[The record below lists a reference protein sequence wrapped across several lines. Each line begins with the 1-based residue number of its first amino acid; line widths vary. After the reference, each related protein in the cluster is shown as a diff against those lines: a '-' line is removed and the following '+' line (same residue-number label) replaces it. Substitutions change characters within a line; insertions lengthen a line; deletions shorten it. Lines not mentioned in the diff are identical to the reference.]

1 MLLGTESAFAR
12 AVTALPLPRL
22 RGMERKLATVLF
34 VDLVASTELVAG
46 ADPEVVRRRVTTF
59 FDAVSRCIDVHGGTV
74 EKFAGD
80 AVMAAFGI
88 PISHEDDAERA
99 VRAALSMVENLRD
112 IELQVRIGLES
123 GEVVVDETD
132 STFATGEAV
141 NVAARLQQAA
151 RPGEILMGAAARRLT
166 DGAIEAETAGPLE
179 LRGFRQPIEA
189 YRPICVGDGGR
200 RVGKLSAPFVGRE
213 AELELLQNTLE
224 RTVRD
229 RRPHVFTIYGEPGV
243 GKSRLVREFLAGAEG
258 VTILSGRA
266 LPYGEGVTYWP
277 LAEMV
282 KSAAGIT
289 DDDPLEVAREKLI
302 ECCGDEAIAELLGL
316 ASGVLEAVEGE
327 RGQPEIAWAAREFV
341 DELADVQPLI
351 LVFED
356 IHWAEE
362 PLLELIDHLAQW
374 VRERA
379 LLIICL
385 ARPELLDVRPGWGG
399 GRIRSTAIELEPL
412 PREESE
418 RLADALLEDA
428 HLAPTVRTHLLDKTE
443 GNPLFVEETVRM
455 VLESGDGA
463 SERIPDT
470 LQSLIAARI
479 DRLPQGEKLLLQRAS
494 VIGRT
499 FWAGALA
506 YLSPELG
513 EELEDALDDLLMRD
527 LLTRETRSTI
537 TGEEPY
543 RFKHVLIREVAYAAL
558 SKSARADLHM
568 KFAEWLRE
576 RADKELLE
584 IRAYH
589 LDQACLLLAELDGR
603 PPKDLAQTAA
613 KALEAAG
620 KRALSRE
627 APASARKL
635 LLRAVELESTLERRY
650 NAARAAWRLDDSA
663 AVAKEMAAL
672 VDDAA
677 AVGNT
682 HIQGRALTALADT
695 TLARDGDVQA
705 ATTLAEQA
713 LAVLDPDDHTGR
725 FDALDVRSTIAW
737 YEGSITVAEDFETA
751 ALEAARA
758 SGRKDLESKAARELA
773 GMHLVRMDEDA
784 AAPLIERAL
793 ELADESGSIVARA
806 QAAHVKGDYHRHRG
820 EYDESEEWLT
830 KALELFTEV
839 GGQRGIGLTS
849 KQLGRLASSRGDPAR
864 AEKLF
869 RESIRMLAPTQERG
883 VLCESQR
890 LLAQLLVQQGRI
902 DEAEKY
908 ALAARETVSAEDLA
922 SRATTRVALAHVRA
936 AQERDAEAEELFRE
950 AVEIVTGAE
959 HCRVRFD
966 VLPAYG
972 EFLRA
977 HGRDDE
983 ADELDAR
990 LAELTPSAA

>member
-1 MLLGTESAFAR
+1 
-12 AVTALPLPRL
+12 
-22 RGMERKLATVLF
+22 MERKLATVLF

-59 FDAVSRCIDVHGGTV
+59 FDAVARCIDVHGGTV

-99 VRAALSMVENLRD
+99 VRAALSIVENLREID
-112 IELQVRIGLES
+112 LQIRIGLES
-123 GEVVVDETD
+123 GEVVVDEVD

-151 RPGEILMGAAARRLT
+151 RPGEILMGAAAQRLT
-166 DGAIEAETAGPLE
+166 DGVIETESAGPLE

-189 YRPICVGDGGR
+189 YRPICVGDVR
-200 RVGKLSAPFVGRE
+200 RVGSLSAPFVGRE
-213 AELELLQNTLE
+213 AELELLENTLE
-224 RTVRD
+224 RTIRD
-229 RRPHVFTIYGEPGV
+229 HRPHVFTIYGEPGV
-243 GKSRLVREFLAGAEG
+243 GKSRLVREFLAGVEG
-258 VTILSGRA
+258 ATTLKGRA

-289 DDDPLEVAREKLI
+289 DDDPLEVARDKLI

-379 LLIICL
+379 LLIVCL

-399 GRIRSTAIELEPL
+399 GRIRATAIELEPL
-412 PREESE
+412 PRTDSE

-428 HLAPTVRTHLLDKTE
+428 HLAPAVRSHLLDKTE

-455 VLESGDGA
+455 VLESGDGT

-470 LQSLIAARI
+470 LQALIAARI
-479 DRLPQGEKLLLQRAS
+479 DRLPQSQKILLQRAS

-506 YLSPELG
+506 HLSPELG
-513 EELEDALDDLLMRD
+513 EELEDALDDLLVRD
-527 LLTRETRSTI
+527 LLTRESRSTI

-558 SKSARADLHM
+558 TKSARADLHM

-589 LDQACLLLAELDGR
+589 LDQATLLLAELDGR
-603 PPKDLAQTAA
+603 PPKDLAETAA
-613 KALEAAG
+613 HVLELAG

-627 APASARKL
+627 APTSARKL
-635 LLRAVELESTLERRY
+635 LLRAVELEPTLERRY
-650 NAARAAWRLDDSA
+650 SLARAVWKLGDL
-663 AVAKEMAAL
+663 AVLAKEMRAVA
-672 VDDAA
+672 DDAA
-677 AVGNT
+677 AEENSR
-682 HIQGRALTALADT
+682 IQGRALTALAEA
-695 TLARDGDVQA
+695 TLSREGNVQA
-705 ATTLAEQA
+705 ATELAEEA
-713 LAVLDPDDHTGR
+713 LVVLDPDDHDGR
-725 FDALDVRSTIAW
+725 FGALDTRSGIAW
-737 YEGSITVAEDFETA
+737 YEGRITA
-751 ALEAARA
+751 AEEFESKALDAARA
-758 SGRKDLESKAARELA
+758 AGRKDLESKAVRELA
-773 GMHLVRMDEDA
+773 GIQLVRMEHERA
-784 AAPLIERAL
+784 GPLIERAL
-793 ELADESGSIVARA
+793 ELAEESGNIVARA
-806 QAAHVKGDYHRHRG
+806 QAAQVKGDYHHLRH
-820 EYDESEEWLT
+820 EEDEAEEWLT
-830 KALELFTEV
+830 RALELFTEA
-839 GGQRGIGLTS
+839 GSQREIAITQKSLARLAWQRGD
-849 KQLGRLASSRGDPAR
+849 AAR
-864 AEKLF
+864 AEKLL
-869 RESIRMLAPTQERG
+869 RESIRLLAPMEERG

-890 LLAQLLVQQGRI
+890 LLAQLLLALGRI

-908 ALAARETVSAEDLA
+908 ATAARETVSAEDVH
-922 SRATTRVALAHVRA
+922 SRATTRVALAQVWA
-936 AQERDAEAEELFRE
+936 AQDRDAEAERLFKE
-950 AVEIVTGAE
+950 AVEIAGNAE
-959 HCRVRFD
+959 HCRVGLD
-966 VLPAYG
+966 VFPAYAD
-972 EFLRA
+972 FLRER
-977 HGRDDE
+977 GRDDE
-983 ADELDAR
+983 ADDVDAR
-990 LAELTPSAA
+990 LAELVPSAA